1 MSERPDK
8 FNRMITNQQ
17 SPSEPNPLQDL
28 SSQQHGLQRRLSG
41 RQLTMIAIGGAIGTG
56 LFLGSGVAVQ
66 LAGPGVLVTYGVGA
80 VIALIVTLAL
90 AEMTVVR
97 PVAGSFGV
105 HADEFLHPWAGFSV
119 RYSYWLAQVIAIG
132 SEVVAAS
139 IYCRYWF
146 PSVPQWI
153 WIVLF
158 SATMV
163 YVNSHTVSRFGEF
176 EYWFAMIKVVT
187 IIAFLGVGAGLIFG
201 GRQGVALS
209 FHDFLDHS
217 KMLPHG
223 WSGVW
228 FASSLVLFSFLGVE
242 IVAVTSG
249 EAKDPALS
257 IPKAMKGTVG
267 RLVLFYV
274 GAIFILIMIVPHENI
289 GIRES
294 PFVTVFR
301 TVGVPYAGGL
311 MNFVV
316 LTAALSSM
324 NANLYLTSR
333 MLFSLSR
340 SGFAPRVFGKV
351 THAGAPRN
359 ALLASTG
366 GLFGAVLMALFFP
379 QRAYLAMVGV
389 ALFGGIFAWM
399 IILITHFFFRRRVS
413 AETVRSLPL
422 RLPFFPWSGMAAL
435 TALIAITGSA
445 GWVPEMQPLVWSA
458 GPWLLAVTIFYLI
471 WKKIERRA
479 IHRLR

>member
-1 MSERPDK
+1 VIGRPHK
-8 FNRMITNQQ
+8 FDRMTAEGTSHVEQRGKGAH
-17 SPSEPNPLQDL
+17 SPQEE
-28 SSQQHGLQRRLSG
+28 GLQRQLSA

-66 LAGPGVLVTYGVGA
+66 IAGPGVLLTYAGGA

-146 PSVPQWI
+146 PGVPQWI
-153 WIVLF
+153 WIILF
-158 SATMV
+158 SGTMV
-163 YVNSHTVSRFGEF
+163 YVNSRTVSRFGEF

-187 IIAFLGVGAGLIFG
+187 VVVFLIVGLGLIFG
-201 GRQGVALS
+201 GRQGVALRFQDVLS
-209 FHDFLDHS
+209 S
-217 KMLPHG
+217 TRMLPHG

-228 FASSLVLFSFLGVE
+228 LASSLVIFSFLGIE

-249 EAKDPALS
+249 EARNPGVT
-257 IPKAMKGTVG
+257 IPRAMKGTIG
-267 RLVLFYV
+267 RLVLFYL
-274 GAIFILIMIVPHENI
+274 GAIFILIMIVPHSEI

-301 TVGVPYAGGL
+301 AVGVPYAGGL

-324 NANLYLTSR
+324 NTNLYLTSR

-340 SGFAPRVFGKV
+340 SGFAPRAFGQV
-351 THAGAPRN
+351 TSWGAPRN
-359 ALLASTG
+359 ALFASTG
-366 GLFGAVLMALFFP
+366 GLFAAVGMALFFP

-399 IILITHFFFRRRVS
+399 IILVTHFFFRRRIDPGILR
-413 AETVRSLPL
+413 ALPL
-422 RLPFFPWSGMAAL
+422 RLPLSPWSSMIAL
-435 TALIAITGSA
+435 GVLVAITLSS
-445 GWVPEMQPLVWSA
+445 GWVAEMRPLLWSA
-458 GPWLLAVTIFYLI
+458 GPWLVAVTIFYAV
-471 WKKIERRA
+471 WRKFGRKFVR
-479 IHRLR
+479 

>member
-1 MSERPDK
+1 MSL
-8 FNRMITNQQ
+8 
-17 SPSEPNPLQDL
+17 SLPSEHSGADRSVSGQL
-28 SSQQHGLQRRLSG
+28 SAQEDGLRRQLSE

-66 LAGPGVLVTYGVGA
+66 IAGPGVLLTYLLGA
-80 VIALIVTLAL
+80 VISLIVTLAL

-139 IYCRYWF
+139 IYCQFWF
-146 PSVPQWI
+146 SQVPQWI

-163 YVNSHTVSRFGEF
+163 YVNSRTVSRFGEF

-187 IIAFLGVGAGLIFG
+187 IVAFLMVGFGLIFG
-201 GRQGVALS
+201 GRHGVALS
-209 FHDFLDHS
+209 WRDLGRGCV
-217 KMLPHG
+217 MLPHG
-223 WSGVW
+223 WSGIW
-228 FASSLVLFSFLGVE
+228 LASSLVLFSFLGVE

-249 EAKDPALS
+249 EARNPAET
-257 IPKAMKGTVG
+257 IPRAMKGTIG
-267 RLVLFYV
+267 RLVLFYL
-274 GAIFILIMIVPHENI
+274 GAIFVLVMIVPHAEI

-301 TVGVPYAGGL
+301 AVGVPYAGGL

-324 NANLYLTSR
+324 NTNLYLTSR

-340 SGFAPRVFGKV
+340 SGFAPPLFGEV
-351 THAGAPRN
+351 TQSGAPRN

-366 GLFGAVLMALFFP
+366 GLFAAVWVARFFP
-379 QRAYLAMVGV
+379 HRAYLSMVGI

-399 IILITHFFFRRRVS
+399 IILLTHFLFRKKIS
-413 AETVRSLPL
+413 AETLRSLPM
-422 RLPFFPWSGMAAL
+422 RLPLFPWSGL
-435 TALIAITGSA
+435 LGLGLLVAITISS
-445 GWVPEMQPLVWSA
+445 GWTSDMRPMLVSA
-458 GPWLLAVTIFYLI
+458 GPWLLAVTVFYFL
-471 WKKIERRA
+471 WKRFWKEKTRDQK
-479 IHRLR
+479 

>member
-1 MSERPDK
+1 MSSNPK
-8 FNRMITNQQ
+8 
-17 SPSEPNPLQDL
+17 SPSEPGHLEDH
-28 SSQQHGLQRRLSG
+28 SSQQHGLQRQLSG

-66 LAGPGVLVTYGVGA
+66 IAGPGVLITYGMGA

-139 IYCRYWF
+139 IYCRFWF
-146 PSVPQWI
+146 PQVPQWI
-153 WIVLF
+153 WIALF

-163 YVNSHTVSRFGEF
+163 YVNSRTVSRFGEF

-187 IIAFLGVGAGLIFG
+187 IVAFLGVGFGLIFG

-209 FHDFLDHS
+209 YHDFLSRS

-223 WSGVW
+223 WAGVW

-249 EAKDPALS
+249 EARDPALN
-257 IPKAMKGTVG
+257 IPKAMKGTVA

-274 GAIFILIMIVPHENI
+274 GAIFILIMIVPHAEI

-301 TVGVPYAGGL
+301 AVGVPYAGGL

-340 SGFAPRVFGKV
+340 SGFAPRFFGEV
-351 THAGAPRN
+351 TPAGAPRN

-366 GLFGAVLMALFFP
+366 GLFAAVLMALFFP

-399 IILITHFFFRRRVS
+399 IILITHFFFRRKV
-413 AETVRSLPL
+413 APETVRRLPL
-422 RLPFFPWSGMAAL
+422 RLPFFPWSGMVAL
-435 TALIAITGSA
+435 GALIAITGSSA
-445 GWVPEMQPLVWSA
+445 WVPEMKPLAWCA
-458 GPWLLAVTIFYLI
+458 GPWLLAVTVFYLM
-471 WKKIERRA
+471 WKKIRKRA
-479 IHRLR
+479 VR

>member
-1 MSERPDK
+1 MVSKRK
-8 FNRMITNQQ
+8 
-17 SPSEPNPLQDL
+17 SPSEPDSLQEL
-28 SSQQHGLQRRLSG
+28 SSQQHGLQRQLSG

-66 LAGPGVLVTYGVGA
+66 IAGPGVLLTYGMGA

-146 PSVPQWI
+146 PDVPQWI
-153 WIVLF
+153 WIVTF

-163 YVNSHTVSRFGEF
+163 YVNSRTVSRFGEF
-176 EYWFAMIKVVT
+176 EYWFAMIKVIT
-187 IIAFLGVGAGLIFG
+187 IIAFLGVGVGLIFG

-209 FHDFLDHS
+209 SHDILNPS
-217 KMLPHG
+217 RMLPHG

-242 IVAVTSG
+242 IVAVASG
-249 EAKDPALS
+249 EARDPALS
-257 IPKAMKGTVG
+257 IPKAMKGTIG

-274 GAIFILIMIVPHENI
+274 GAIFILIMIVPHGDI

-351 THAGAPRN
+351 THTGAPRN

-366 GLFGAVLMALFFP
+366 GLFAAVMMALFFP

-399 IILITHFFFRRRVS
+399 IILITHFFFRRRIT
-413 AETVRSLPL
+413 AEAVQNLPL
-422 RLPFFPWSGMAAL
+422 RLPLFPWSGLAAL
-435 TALIAITGSA
+435 GALIAITGSS
-445 GWVPEMQPLVWSA
+445 GWVPEMKPLVWSA
-458 GPWLLAVTIFYLI
+458 GPWLLAVTAFYLL
-471 WKKIERRA
+471 WK
-479 IHRLR
+479 RLRMTSH

>member
-1 MSERPDK
+1 MSLPIPEDSAPGETASQAPLDDQERGLK
-8 FNRMITNQQ
+8 RQL
-17 SPSEPNPLQDL
+17 SE
-28 SSQQHGLQRRLSG
+28 

-66 LAGPGVLVTYGVGA
+66 LAGPAVLLTYLMGA
-80 VIALIVTLAL
+80 LIALIVTLAL

-97 PVAGSFGV
+97 PLAGSFGV

-146 PSVPQWI
+146 PHVPAWL
-153 WIVLF
+153 WIVVF
-158 SATMV
+158 STSMV
-163 YVNSHTVSRFGEF
+163 YVNSRTVSRFGEF

-187 IIAFLGVGAGLIFG
+187 IAAFLITGCGLIFG

-209 FHDFLDHS
+209 FHDFSNHAIIF
-217 KMLPHG
+217 PHG
-223 WSGVW
+223 WAGVW
-228 FASSLVLFSFLGVE
+228 LASSLVMFSFLGVE

-249 EAKDPALS
+249 EAKDPGRS

-274 GAIFILIMIVPHENI
+274 GAIFILIMIVPHAEI

-301 TVGVPYAGGL
+301 AVGVPYAGGL

-324 NANLYLTSR
+324 NTNLYLTSR

-340 SGFAPRVFGKV
+340 SGFAPPLFGRV
-351 THAGAPRN
+351 TPSGAPRN
-359 ALLASTG
+359 ALLASTA
-366 GLFGAVLMALFFP
+366 GLVAAVLMARFFP
-379 QRAYLAMVGV
+379 QNAYLSMVGV

-399 IILITHFFFRRRVS
+399 IILLTHFSFRRKM
-413 AETVRSLPL
+413 TRSVVAGLPL
-422 RLPFFPWSGMAAL
+422 RLPGYPWSGAL
-435 TALIAITGSA
+435 ALAVLIAVTLSSW
-445 GWVPEMQPLVWSA
+445 WVPEMRPMVVSA
-458 GPWLLAVTIFYLI
+458 GPWLIVVTMFYFL
-471 WKKIERRA
+471 WRWVRRK
-479 IHRLR
+479 